1 MLARRRES
9 GSGKRSSPYLGSRF
23 DMGGD
28 EGGCRYTQARFALHE
43 YTAVHTSRGVRHTCR
58 SRELAILRIL
68 VLRRCI
74 LASSPACSCPRLLG
88 HPSSRVRSRNS
99 LLDHHAIGLY
109 LQSRQGRAL
118 SRLHLSEAGL
128 GRDTRRDLLVKVEWT
143 I

>member
-1 MLARRRES
+1 MALMRPVAGTTKRALHFMHTRQFIPPAGFDTPVEAENWLSCGFSFSAGAFSPHHQPVLAR
-9 GSGKRSSPYLGSRF
+9 GF
-23 DMGGD
+23 
-28 EGGCRYTQARFALHE
+28 
-43 YTAVHTSRGVRHTCR
+43 
-58 SRELAILRIL
+58 LR
-68 VLRRCI
+68 
-74 LASSPACSCPRLLG
+74 

-128 GRDTRRDLLVKVEWT
+128 GRDTRRDLLAEVEWA